1 MRVATVASKSGY
13 SVSKKVNQISP
24 VDNSNYQSGFFF
36 FGSSCQNK
44 TFYFIKEQN
53 TASNCKNKKKPIIF
67 IVDNQLHFDLL
78 ILIFDTFAPIFSR
91 KTTS

>member
-53 TASNCKNKKKPIIF
+53 TASNCKNKKA
-67 IVDNQLHFDLL
+67 DYLY
-78 ILIFDTFAPIFSR
+78 R
-91 KTTS
+91 R